1 MAKINGDGDNGLKKV
16 TGREEDDLD
25 RAFICFF
32 LLWGVAAPRGWDKEE
47 MRKIWKGGRRSPG

>member
-1 MAKINGDGDNGLKKV
+1 V

>member
-32 LLWGVAAPRGWDKEE
+32 YCEELQLLGVET
-47 MRKIWKGGRRSPG
+47 RKK